1 MVASAKRVRITPRDR
16 KGGSMGEILRT
27 RKRHRSDYMKVR
39 NNCEGKDCNISV
51 LQVEDDIEFLVV
63 NKKAK
68 VCEDDSSEDRSSP
81 DLMDQIKD
89 IKLDSDDAKPVKVE
103 TQNVQL
109 EAKQP
114 EEKPT
119 EDTREMNRRSPNG
132 FLLPDPLPR

>member
-1 MVASAKRVRITPRDR
+1 
-16 KGGSMGEILRT
+16 
-27 RKRHRSDYMKVR
+27 MKVR
-39 NNCEGKDCNISV
+39 NNSQGKDCNIFA

-81 DLMDQIKD
+81 DIMDQIKD

-114 EEKPT
+114 EEKTT

>member
-1 MVASAKRVRITPRDR
+1 
-16 KGGSMGEILRT
+16 
-27 RKRHRSDYMKVR
+27 MKVR
-39 NNCEGKDCNISV
+39 NNSKGKDCNIFV

-81 DLMDQIKD
+81 DIMDQIKD

-103 TQNVQL
+103 TQNAQL